1 MIRRVILFNVFVFR
15 VLLASALPG
24 IHMSEAD
31 SIVEESLEKKPK
43 LNVLLITA
51 DDLDR
56 NSLGCYGSIVKD
68 ISPNI
73 DKFAQ
78 RSLRF
83 NQAFVNAAICVPSR
97 GVLATGLYGHNSGVN
112 GFVKMKDGSSIPLLM
127 ELLRNNGYYL
137 GVLGK
142 VGHSTPKRDF
152 KWDYEKDQHE
162 LGDGRSPQLYYE
174 KIKEFLTQSKNSDK
188 PFYLMV
194 NSHDPHRPYHVPSE
208 PLKDGAEKPSRIYSP
223 DEIQVPGFVT
233 DLPQVRTELSYYYNS
248 VKRLDD
254 TFGKIIQALEES
266 GLAENTLILF
276 ISDNGIAIPFAK
288 ANTYHASNR
297 TPFIISWPGVTK
309 NGSVNSNDF
318 ISTID
323 YLPTVLET
331 VNIAQPQK
339 IEGRS
344 LVPLLKGE
352 SQQGRDKV
360 YTQIDYKNG
369 GGPTPM
375 RGIQTKK
382 YSYIF
387 NAWSDGERVYANN
400 NEGLTMKAMEAAAC
414 TNAFAAERV
423 NTFRIRVPEEFY
435 DLEKDPNCLK
445 NIVNDP
451 KIQKDLELYR
461 QGLEAWMTRTNDP
474 LINVY
479 LNRFSKDKLQAEFYK
494 VYPEA
499 QALDV
504 SKPNYS
510 GKKGKGKVKEDE

>member
-1 MIRRVILFNVFVFR
+1 MFKRVIVLNIIMFR
-15 VLLASALPG
+15 VLLASAVPG
-24 IHMSEAD
+24 SHISKAD
-31 SIVEESLEKKPK
+31 STVQESSDKIAK

-56 NSLGCYGSIVKD
+56 NSLGCYGSTVKD

-73 DKFAQ
+73 DQFAQ
-78 RSLRF
+78 RALRF
-83 NQAFVNAAICVPSR
+83 NQVFVNAAICVPSR
-97 GVLATGLYGHNSGVN
+97 GVLATGLYSHNSGVN
-112 GFVKMKDGSSIPLLM
+112 GFVKMKDGTSIPLLM
-127 ELLRNNGYYL
+127 ELLRDSGYYL
-137 GVLGK
+137 GILGK
-142 VGHSTPKRDF
+142 LGHSTPKRDF

-162 LGDGRSPQLYYE
+162 LGDGRSPQLYYDR
-174 KIKEFLTQSKNSDK
+174 IKEFLALSKNSNK

-194 NSHDPHRPYHVPSE
+194 NSHDPHRPYHIPSE
-208 PLKDGAEKPSRIYSP
+208 PLKNGAEKPSRIYAP

-233 DLPQVRTELSYYYNS
+233 DLPQVRTELSYYFNS

-266 GLAENTLILF
+266 GLADNTLILF

-309 NGSVNSNDF
+309 KGSINSKDF

-323 YLPTVLET
+323 YLLTILEA
-331 VNIAQPQK
+331 VNISAPQK
-339 IEGRS
+339 VDGRS

-375 RGIQTKK
+375 RSIQTKK

-400 NEGLTMKAMEAAAC
+400 NEGLTMKALEAAAGS
-414 TNAFAAERV
+414 NAAAAERV
-423 NTFRIRVPEEFY
+423 HTYRIRVPEELY
-435 DLEKDPNCLK
+435 DLEKDPDCLK
-445 NIVNDP
+445 NLVNDP
-451 KIQKDLELYR
+451 KLQKDLEIFR
-461 QGLEAWMTRTNDP
+461 KDLEAWMKRTNDP
-474 LINVY
+474 LVNVY
-479 LNRFSKDKLQAEFYK
+479 LNRSSKEKMQEEFYK
-494 VYPEA
+494 AYPEV

-504 SKPNYS
+504 SKPGYS
-510 GKKGKGKVKEDE
+510 GKKGRVKTEE